1 MDPPPMAQRPVFP
14 RSRFAGR
21 LLEDRVIGRRTFL
34 ASSVA
39 LLATPLAAEA
49 QQSGKKPR
57 IGVLNI
63 GGGAEVGA
71 GLLDPFFQG
80 LRDLGWAEGQNVV
93 IERRNAEGHEERLPG
108 LAGELINLKVD
119 VILAAGGPASLN
131 AARDATKTLPIVM
144 VASSRDPIGTG
155 LIKSYAHPGGNIT
168 GIVTAP
174 EELTGK
180 QLEFLR
186 VVVPSLSRVGVLWD
200 ATGGPFRLE
209 KETAEVARSLGVEVL
224 PFEVLE
230 PAGLDGAF
238 SAAAK
243 ARVGGLIFGGSPMF
257 GRNRRQIADLLM
269 RYRLPG
275 ISVWRNFA
283 EVGVL
288 LAYGP
293 SLQEQFR
300 RAAGYVDKI
309 LKGAEPADLP
319 VERPSKFDLII
330 NLKTAKALGL
340 TIPPSL
346 LGRADEV
353 IQ

>member
-1 MDPPPMAQRPVFP
+1 MD
-14 RSRFAGR
+14 
-21 LLEDRVIGRRTFL
+21 RRTFL
-34 ASSVA
+34 AGTGAV
-39 LLATPLAAEA
+39 LLAAPLAAEA

-57 IGVLNI
+57 IGFLGI
-63 GGGAEVGA
+63 GGTGGSVI
-71 GLLDPFFQG
+71 DPFFQG
-80 LRDLGWAEGQNVV
+80 LRDLGWREGQNV
-93 IERRNAEGHEERLPG
+93 IIDRRNAEGHEERFPG
-108 LAGELINLKVD
+108 LAAELINLKVD
-119 VILAAGGPASLN
+119 VILAAGGPASLK
-131 AARDATKTLPIVM
+131 AAQDATKTIPIVM
-144 VASSRDPIGTG
+144 VASSRDPIATG

-186 VVVPSLSRVGVLWD
+186 AAAPGLSRVGVLWD
-200 ATGGPFRLE
+200 ATAVPFRLQ
-209 KETAEVARSLGVEVL
+209 KETADVARSLGVEVL

-238 SAAAK
+238 SAAAN

-257 GRNRRQIADLLM
+257 NRSRSQIADLLM
-269 RYRLPG
+269 RHRLPG
-275 ISVWRNFA
+275 ISVWRSFTEA
-283 EVGVL
+283 GVL
-288 LAYGP
+288 MAYGP

-300 RAAGYVDKI
+300 RASVYVDKI
-309 LKGAEPADLP
+309 LKGAKPADLP
-319 VERPSKFDLII
+319 VERPTKFEFVI

>member
-1 MDPPPMAQRPVFP
+1 MDRREFLGTLA
-14 RSRFAGR
+14 AG
-21 LLEDRVIGRRTFL
+21 LLG
-34 ASSVA
+34 A
-39 LLATPLAAEA
+39 PLAVQA
-49 QQSGKKPR
+49 QQSGKSPR

-63 GGGAEVGA
+63 GGGAGSVGA
-71 GLLDPFFQG
+71 GTVLDPFFQG
-80 LRDLGWAEGQNVV
+80 LRDLGWGEGQNVV

-108 LAGELINLKVD
+108 LAAELINLKVD

-131 AARDATKTLPIVM
+131 AARDATKTIPIVM

-186 VVVPSLSRVGVLWD
+186 AVAPGLSRVGVLWD
-200 ATGGPFRLE
+200 ATGGPFRLQE
-209 KETAEVARSLGVEVL
+209 ETAEAARSLGVEVL

-257 GRNRRQIADLLM
+257 GRNRRQIADLLT
-269 RYRLPG
+269 RHRLPG
-275 ISVWRNFA
+275 ISVWRNFSEA
-283 EVGVL
+283 GVL
-288 LAYGP
+288 MSYGP
-293 SLQEQFR
+293 SLAEQFR
-300 RAAGYVDKI
+300 RAAIYVDKI
-309 LKGAEPADLP
+309 LKGAKPADLP
-319 VERPSKFDLII
+319 VERPTKFELVI

-340 TIPPSL
+340 TIPQSL

>member
-1 MDPPPMAQRPVFP
+1 MDRREFLGALA
-14 RSRFAGR
+14 AG
-21 LLEDRVIGRRTFL
+21 LLG
-34 ASSVA
+34 A
-39 LLATPLAAEA
+39 PLAVQA
-49 QQSGKKPR
+49 QQSGKSPR

-63 GGGAEVGA
+63 GGGAGSVGA
-71 GLLDPFFQG
+71 GTVLDPFFQG
-80 LRDLGWAEGQNVV
+80 LRDLGWGEGQNVV

-108 LAGELINLKVD
+108 LAAELINLKVD

-131 AARDATKTLPIVM
+131 AARDATKTIPIVM

-186 VVVPSLSRVGVLWD
+186 AVAPGLSRVGVLWD
-200 ATGGPFRLE
+200 ATAGPFRLQT
-209 KETAEVARSLGVEVL
+209 ETAEAARSLGVEVL

-257 GRNRRQIADLLM
+257 GRNRRQIADLLT
-269 RYRLPG
+269 RHRLPG

-283 EVGVL
+283 EAGAL
-288 LAYGP
+288 MAYGP
-293 SLQEQFR
+293 SLPEQFR
-300 RAAGYVDKI
+300 RAAVYVDKI
-309 LKGAEPADLP
+309 LKGAKPADLP
-319 VERPSKFDLII
+319 VERPTRFELVI

-340 TIPPSL
+340 TIPQSL
-346 LGRADEV
+346 LGRADEI

>member
-1 MDPPPMAQRPVFP
+1 MAPRPVFP

-21 LLEDRVIGRRTFL
+21 LVEDRVIGRRTFL
-34 ASSVA
+34 AGSVA
-39 LLATPLAAEA
+39 LLAAPLAAEA
-49 QQSGKKPR
+49 EQSGKKPQ

-63 GGGAEVGA
+63 GGGAGV
-71 GLLDPFFQG
+71 LDPFFQG

-131 AARDATKTLPIVM
+131 AARDATKTIPIVM

-200 ATGGPFRLE
+200 ATGGPYRLQ

-224 PFEVLE
+224 PFWERCR
-230 PAGLDGAF
+230 PC
-238 SAAAK
+238 
-243 ARVGGLIFGGSPMF
+243 
-257 GRNRRQIADLLM
+257 
-269 RYRLPG
+269 
-275 ISVWRNFA
+275 
-283 EVGVL
+283 
-288 LAYGP
+288 
-293 SLQEQFR
+293 
-300 RAAGYVDKI
+300 RA
-309 LKGAEPADLP
+309 
-319 VERPSKFDLII
+319 
-330 NLKTAKALGL
+330 
-340 TIPPSL
+340 
-346 LGRADEV
+346 
-353 IQ
+353 